1 MSVRPDE
8 WDAVADYIWAH
19 RHAFTGVAMFQD
31 CGDKV
36 YGQAPREGVATPAD
50 IEKWN
55 ALVYTPVDFTTLEES
70 EDITELKQVAA
81 CAGGACELV

>member
-1 MSVRPDE
+1 
-8 WDAVADYIWAH
+8 VALL
-19 RHAFTGVAMFQD
+19 QD

-36 YGQAPREGVATPAD
+36 YAQAPREGLATAAD

-55 ALVYTPVDFTTLEES
+55 MLDYMPVDFTTLEES